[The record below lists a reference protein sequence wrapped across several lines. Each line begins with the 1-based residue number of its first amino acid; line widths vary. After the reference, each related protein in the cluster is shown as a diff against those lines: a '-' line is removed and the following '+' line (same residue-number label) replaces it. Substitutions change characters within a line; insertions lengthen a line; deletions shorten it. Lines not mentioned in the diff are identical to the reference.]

1 MSVFQ
6 VLVLALLQGVT
17 ELFPV
22 SSLGHTVIIPSLLQ
36 WNINQ
41 GDPTF
46 LAFVVLLHVG
56 TAIALVI
63 YFWRDWLRI
72 VGAVLRSVIAGRMQG
87 TVDERL
93 GWRLIAGTIPVGLV
107 GTLFQKQVQALFAN
121 PKAAAVFLIINGGI
135 MFLGERLRRR
145 ALMAEEGRTA
155 LEQLRLPTAVG
166 IGSAQILAL
175 LPGISRSGSS
185 MVAGL
190 FANLTHEAAARFA
203 FLLATPVILG
213 AGILKIPDLF
223 TPTALPH
230 LPVYLLGG
238 VTAGIA
244 AFLSVAYLMRYF
256 RVGRLDP
263 FAIYCAAFGILSLVL
278 LSR

>member
-1 MSVFQ
+1 MSIFQ
-6 VLVLALLQGVT
+6 ALVLALLQGVT

-22 SSLGHTVIIPSLLQ
+22 SSLGHTVILPQLLRWHIDQ
-36 WNINQ
+36 A
-41 GDPTF
+41 DPTF

-63 YFWRDWLRI
+63 YFWRDWLAI
-72 VGAVLRSVIAGRMQG
+72 VGAVLRSAVAGRMSG
-87 TVDERL
+87 TPEERL
-93 GWRLIAGTIPVGLV
+93 GWRLIAATVPVGLAGV
-107 GTLFQKQVQALFAN
+107 LFQKQVQSLFAN
-121 PKAAAVFLIINGGI
+121 PKAAAVFLIINGAI

-155 LEQLRLPTAVG
+155 LDQLRVRTAVG
-166 IGSAQILAL
+166 VGSAQILAL

-190 FANLTHEAAARFA
+190 FANLTHEAAARFS
-203 FLLATPVILG
+203 FLLATPVILV
-213 AGILKIPDLF
+213 AGVLKIPDLF
-223 TPTALPH
+223 TPAALPH
-230 LPVYLLGG
+230 LPVYLLAGG
-238 VTAGIA
+238 VAGMA

-263 FAIYCAAFGILSLVL
+263 FAVYCAAFGILALIL

>member
-1 MSVFQ
+1 MSLFQ

-22 SSLGHTVIIPSLLQ
+22 SSLGHTVILPSLLR
-36 WNINQ
+36 WNVNQ
-41 GDPTF
+41 ADPTF

-63 YFWRDWLRI
+63 YFRRNWVAI
-72 VGAVLRSVIAGRMQG
+72 VGAVLRSAIDGRLHG
-87 TVDERL
+87 TANERL
-93 GWRLIAGTIPVGLV
+93 GWRLIAGTIPVGLAGV
-107 GTLFQKQVQALFAN
+107 LFQKQVQSLFAS
-121 PKAAAVFLIINGGI
+121 PRAAAAFLIVNGAI
-135 MFLGERLRRR
+135 MFAGERLRRR
-145 ALMAEEGRTA
+145 AISAEEGRTA
-155 LEQLRLPTAVG
+155 LDRLSVRAAVC

-190 FANLTHEAAARFA
+190 LANLTHEGAARFA

-213 AGILKIPDLF
+213 AGVLKIPDLF
-223 TPTALPH
+223 AASALPH

-238 VTAGIA
+238 VVSGVA

-263 FAIYCAAFGILSLVL
+263 FAIYCGAFGILSLIL

>member
-22 SSLGHTVIIPSLLQ
+22 SSLGHTVILPSLLH

-41 GDPTF
+41 SDPTF
-46 LAFVVLLHVG
+46 LPFVVLLHVG
-56 TAIALVI
+56 TATALVI
-63 YFWRDWLRI
+63 YFWRDWLAI
-72 VGAVLRSVIAGRMQG
+72 VRAVLASAIAGRLRG
-87 TVDERL
+87 TPDERL
-93 GWRLIAGTIPVGLV
+93 GWRLILATIPVGLV
-107 GTLFQKQVQALFAN
+107 GTLFQKQVQGLFAN
-121 PKAAAVFLIINGGI
+121 PKAAAGFLIVNGAI
-135 MFLGERLRRR
+135 LFLGERLRRR
-145 ALMAEEGRTA
+145 AVMGEEGRTP
-155 LEQLRLPTAVG
+155 LDQLKVRTAVG
-166 IGSAQILAL
+166 VGSAQILAL
-175 LPGISRSGSS
+175 FPGISRSGSS
-185 MVAGL
+185 IVAGL
-190 FANLTHEAAARFA
+190 FANLTHEAAARFS
-203 FLLATPVILG
+203 FLLATPVILS

-238 VTAGIA
+238 VAAGA
-244 AFLSVAYLMRYF
+244 AAYLSVAYLMRYF

-263 FAIYCAAFGILSLVL
+263 FAIYCAAFGILSLIL

>member
-22 SSLGHTVIIPSLLQ
+22 SSLGHSVIIPSLLR

-41 GDPTF
+41 SDPTF
-46 LAFVVLLHVG
+46 LAFLVLLHVG
-56 TAIALVI
+56 TATALVI
-63 YFWRDWLRI
+63 YFWRDWLAI
-72 VGAVLRSVIAGRMQG
+72 VRAVLRSVIAGRMAG
-87 TVDERL
+87 TPDERL

-107 GTLFQKQVQALFAN
+107 GTIFQKQVQALFAN
-121 PKAAAVFLIINGGI
+121 PRAAAAFLIVNGAI

-145 ALMAEEGRTA
+145 AVMAEEGRSA
-155 LEQLRLPTAVG
+155 LDQLSVRTAVG

-190 FANLTHEAAARFA
+190 FANLTHEAAARFS

-213 AGILKIPDLF
+213 AGVLKIPELF

-238 VTAGIA
+238 VAAGVA

-263 FAIYCAAFGILSLVL
+263 FAIYCAAFGIVALIL

>member
-22 SSLGHTVIIPSLLQ
+22 SSLGHTVILPSLLH

-41 GDPTF
+41 ADPTF
-46 LAFVVLLHVG
+46 LPFVVLLHVG
-56 TAIALVI
+56 TATALVI
-63 YFWRDWLRI
+63 YFWRDWLAI
-72 VGAVLRSVIAGRMQG
+72 VRAVLGSAIAGRLRG
-87 TVDERL
+87 TPDERL
-93 GWRLIAGTIPVGLV
+93 GWRLILATIPVGVV

-121 PKAAAVFLIINGGI
+121 PKAAAAFLIVNGAI
-135 MFLGERLRRR
+135 LFLGERLRRR
-145 ALMAEEGRTA
+145 AVMGEEGRTP
-155 LEQLRLPTAVG
+155 LDQLKVPTAVAV
-166 IGSAQILAL
+166 GSAQILAL

-185 MVAGL
+185 IVAGL
-190 FANLTHEAAARFA
+190 FANLTHEAAARFS

-213 AGILKIPDLF
+213 AGVLKIPDLF
-223 TPTALPH
+223 SPTALPH
-230 LPVYLLGG
+230 LPVYVLGG
-238 VTAGIA
+238 VTAGVA

-263 FAIYCAAFGILSLVL
+263 FAIYCAAFGILSLIL

>member
-1 MSVFQ
+1 MSLFQ
-6 VLVLALLQGVT
+6 ALVLALLQGVT

-22 SSLGHTVIIPSLLQ
+22 SSLGHTVILPSLLH
-36 WNINQ
+36 WNVNQ
-41 GDPTF
+41 ADPTF

-63 YFWRDWLRI
+63 YFWRDWLAI
-72 VGAVLRSVIAGRMQG
+72 VRAVLRSAIAGRLQG
-87 TVDERL
+87 TPDERL
-93 GWRLIAGTIPVGLV
+93 GWRLILATIPVGLV
-107 GTLFQKQVQALFAN
+107 GTLLQKQVQSLFAS
-121 PKAAAVFLIINGGI
+121 PRAAAVFLIINGLI
-135 MFLGERLRRR
+135 MFTGERLRRR
-145 ALMAEEGRTA
+145 AIAAEEGRTP
-155 LEQLRLPTAVG
+155 LDRLSVRSAVG

-190 FANLTHEAAARFA
+190 LANLTHEAAARFA

-230 LPVYLLGG
+230 LPTYLLAG
-238 VTAGIA
+238 VVSGVA

-263 FAIYCAAFGILSLVL
+263 FAFYCAAFGIVSLIL

>member
-1 MSVFQ
+1 
-6 VLVLALLQGVT
+6 LLQGVT

-22 SSLGHTVIIPSLLQ
+22 SSLGHTVILPSLLH

-41 GDPTF
+41 ADPTF

-63 YFWRDWLRI
+63 YFWRDWLAI
-72 VGAVLRSVIAGRMQG
+72 VRAVLKSAIAGQLQG
-87 TVDERL
+87 TPDERL
-93 GWRLIAGTIPVGLV
+93 GWRLILATIPVGLV
-107 GTLFQKQVQALFAN
+107 GTLLQKQVQALFAN
-121 PKAAAVFLIINGGI
+121 PRAAAVFLIINGVI
-135 MFLGERLRRR
+135 MFGGERLRRH
-145 ALMAEEGRTA
+145 AIAAEEGRTP
-155 LEQLRLPTAVG
+155 LDRLTVRSAVG

-190 FANLTHEAAARFA
+190 LANLTHEAAARFA

-230 LPVYLLGG
+230 LSTYLLAG
-238 VTAGIA
+238 VVSGVA
-244 AFLSVAYLMRYF
+244 AYLSVAYLMRYF

-263 FAIYCAAFGILSLVL
+263 FAIYCAGFGILSLIL

>member
-22 SSLGHTVIIPSLLQ
+22 SSLGHTVIIPSLLH
-36 WNINQ
+36 WNVNQ
-41 GDPTF
+41 SDPTF

-63 YFWRDWLRI
+63 YFWRDWLNI
-72 VGAVLRSVIAGRMQG
+72 LGAVLRSVIAGRMRG
-87 TVDERL
+87 TADERL

-121 PKAAAVFLIINGGI
+121 PKAAALFLIINGLI
-135 MFLGERLRRR
+135 MFLGERLRRQ

-155 LEQLRLPTAVG
+155 LDRLRLRTAIGV
-166 IGSAQILAL
+166 GSAQILAL

-223 TPTALPH
+223 TRTALPH

-238 VTAGIA
+238 VAAGVA

-263 FAIYCAAFGILSLVL
+263 FAIYCAAFGVLSLIL